1 MKMEKKLFLQCDGR
15 TDCQTVRGDER
26 KMKSPGESRG
36 GQGRG
41 GEKIVKLFYRR
52 DN

>member
-1 MKMEKKLFLQCDGR
+1 MLLQCDGR

-26 KMKSPGESRG
+26 KMKSPREFRG

-41 GEKIVKLFYRR
+41 GEKIVK
-52 DN
+52 